1 MPQYRVEIFGY
12 VDIECDNRKQALKLV
27 KQQFEEENL
36 TYEDL
41 SFEITYDSDKDEESD

>member
-12 VDIECDNRKQALKLV
+12 IDIEAKNKKEAMKLA
-27 KQQFEEENL
+27 KEAFEEENL

-41 SFEITYDSDKDEESD
+41 SFEVTYDSEEKQ